1 MPHKYHLFTAC
12 NSCPKGSKNITHIGF
27 PWQAEALGSEK
38 TLPVSCSSEKNGTF
52 ANKSQSRCCQQAL
65 AGTRQEDIILTQTLI
80 WKGEGQPLDTLCE
93 SDPTQRWK
101 LHNAF

>member
-12 NSCPKGSKNITHIGF
+12 KSCPKGSKNITHIGF
-27 PWQAEALGSEK
+27 PWQTEALGSEK
-38 TLPVSCSSEKNGTF
+38 SCQCLALVRKMGLF

-65 AGTRQEDIILTQTLI
+65 AGPCQEDIILTQTLI
-80 WKGEGQPLDTLCE
+80 WKGERKPLDSPCE